1 MNKVHLIGRLTKDV
15 DLKYTQSGKAVAQF
29 SIAIDDGYGENKRTY
44 YPNIVV
50 WGKSAE
56 TCGNCIAKGSKVAIN
71 GKLTTRSY
79 DGKDGKKVY
88 VTEVVADMYDGVE
101 FLDSKKQGA
110 PQAEP
115 QEQSV
120 DSVEI
125 PF

>member
-1 MNKVHLIGRLTKDV
+1 MNKVLLIGRLTKDV
-15 DLKYTQSGKAVAQF
+15 DLKFTQSGKAVAQF
-29 SIAIDDGYGENKRTY
+29 SIAVDDGYGDNKRTY

-56 TCGNCIAKGSKVAIN
+56 TCGNCIAKGSKVAVC

-88 VTEVVADMYDGVE
+88 VTEVVADMYDGVQ
-101 FLDSKKQGA
+101 FLDGKKQGGQTQEE
-110 PQAEP
+110 PAEEI
-115 QEQSV
+115 Q
-120 DSVEI
+120 I

>member
-1 MNKVHLIGRLTKDV
+1 MLNKVIIIGRLTKDV
-15 DLKYTQSGKAVAQF
+15 ELKYTQSGKAVAQF
-29 SIAIDDGYGENKRTY
+29 SIAVDDGYGDNKRTY

-56 TCGNCIAKGSKVAIN
+56 TCGNCIAKGSKVAVS

-88 VTEVVADMYDGVE
+88 VTEVVADMYDGVQ
-101 FLDSKKQGA
+101 FLDSKKQGGQTQEE
-110 PQAEP
+110 PAE
-115 QEQSV
+115 
-120 DSVEI
+120 DINI

>member
-1 MNKVHLIGRLTKDV
+1 MLNKVIIIGRLTKDV
-15 DLKYTQSGKAVAQF
+15 ELKYTQSGKAVAQF
-29 SIAIDDGYGENKRTY
+29 SIAVDDGYGDNKRTY

-56 TCGNCIAKGSKVAIN
+56 TCSNCIAKGSKVAVS

-88 VTEVVADMYDGVE
+88 VTEVVADMYDGVQ
-101 FLDSKKQGA
+101 FLDSKKQGGQVQEE
-110 PQAEP
+110 PAEEI
-115 QEQSV
+115 Q
-120 DSVEI
+120 I

>member
-1 MNKVHLIGRLTKDV
+1 MLNKVIIIGRLTKDV
-15 DLKYTQSGKAVAQF
+15 ELKYTQSGKAVAQF
-29 SIAIDDGYGENKRTY
+29 SIAVDDGYGDNKRTY

-56 TCGNCIAKGSKVAIN
+56 TCGNCIAKGSKVAVC

-79 DGKDGKKVY
+79 DGQDGKKVY
-88 VTEVVADMYDGVE
+88 VTEVVADMYDGVQ

-110 PQAEP
+110 PQA
-115 QEQSV
+115 QEKPAEDIQ
-120 DSVEI
+120 I

>member
-1 MNKVHLIGRLTKDV
+1 MLNKVIIIGRLTKDV
-15 DLKYTQSGKAVAQF
+15 ELKYTQSGKAVAQF
-29 SIAIDDGYGENKRTY
+29 SIAVDDGYGDNKRTY

-56 TCGNCIAKGSKVAIN
+56 TCGNCIAKGSKVAVS

-88 VTEVVADMYDGVE
+88 VTEVVADMYDGVQ
-101 FLDSKKQGA
+101 FLDSKKQGGQTQEE
-110 PQAEP
+110 PAEEI
-115 QEQSV
+115 Q
-120 DSVEI
+120 I